1 MSTDTLLGDIE
12 KGFLQ
17 FGIKQEDK
25 DAFRFL
31 FKVKGQEQ
39 HFRFTRVPLEQREP
53 IHVRSNLTASVRP
66 TTRGE
71 RNSLRVARQLLCG

>member
-25 DAFRFL
+25 DAFCFL

-39 HFRFTRVPLEQREP
+39 HFRFTRVPLEQREAHSCKEQP
-53 IHVRSNLTASVRP
+53 YSIS
-66 TTRGE
+66 TTNNQR
-71 RNSLRVARQLLCG
+71 